1 VALVQRIAL
10 ALTCGLGGCAI
21 MPDIAPD
28 WALPMREI
36 MLHSACELQD
46 ALSALDREVP
56 HELFNAR
63 NWKIAV
69 TLNPKSEADIIP
81 GAGLTRKV
89 PATATTRFSNW
100 VVGGGNGVTLDMRGN
115 RTGTVD
121 FNFDSEK
128 LILDGALP
136 CERETISY
144 HALTKNLAI
153 KDWLYRSVQATAVAG
168 STIDNPKF
176 TAQVVVKF
184 NGAASYTYTFPPGTD
199 IVTLGGYYQ
208 LDETLSI
215 VFTKKPAVVAKYD
228 LVTLP
233 AGGDGFKR
241 NQARQVTSAI
251 SILEDQ
257 QVSLQQIRQQ
267 LQNIRAVGQ

>member
-1 VALVQRIAL
+1 MLTL
-10 ALTCGLGGCAI
+10 ACGLGGCAV

-46 ALSALDREVP
+46 ALGALDHEVP
-56 HELFNAR
+56 PELFNAR
-63 NWKIAV
+63 NWKIAI
-69 TLNPKSEADIIP
+69 TLNPKSEADIVP
-81 GAGLTRKV
+81 GAGLTRRDPV
-89 PATATTRFSNW
+89 NTATRFSNW
-100 VVGGGNGVTLDMRGN
+100 VVGGGNGVALDMRGN
-115 RTGTVD
+115 RAGSVD

-128 LILDGALP
+128 LILDRRLP

-144 HALTKNLAI
+144 HSLTKNLAV
-153 KDWLYRSVQATAVAG
+153 KDWLYRSVQATALAG
-168 STIDNPKF
+168 STIENPKF

-184 NGAASYTYTFPPGTD
+184 NGSASYTYTFPVGTD
-199 IVTLGGYYQ
+199 LLTLGGYYQ

-233 AGGDGFKR
+233 AGGAGFNR
-241 NQARQVTSAI
+241 NQARPVSSTI

-257 QVSLQQIRQQ
+257 QLSLQQIRQQ
-267 LQNIRAVGQ
+267 LQNIRPVGQ